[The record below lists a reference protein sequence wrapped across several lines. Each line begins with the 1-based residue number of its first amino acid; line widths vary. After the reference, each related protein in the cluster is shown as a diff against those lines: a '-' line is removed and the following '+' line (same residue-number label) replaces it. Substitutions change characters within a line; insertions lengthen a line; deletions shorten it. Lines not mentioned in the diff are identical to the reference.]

1 MDGVWAA
8 TLDELVSRAM
18 AQQPPADETVAAC
31 VSQAEQCDSSDGRSV
46 STTFH
51 QMLRL
56 AEHLWTTRGPQVA
69 EQALIAAMKVAL
81 ASYQAM
87 QMPGYVVGLSKALHE
102 RGLTGYS
109 LWLLDEAVGIE
120 LPPPTS
126 GAAAPVA
133 ELQNHRGELLRQVG
147 SLDNAQAAFTAALQ
161 SLHGESADVQ
171 NARGVVLNNLG
182 LLHDARGDLTEAKR
196 HLISSLEIG
205 EQIGAGPLSMA
216 VTLDNLG
223 AVEAKIA
230 AQYGPLWLD
239 KHYINEPVD
248 RHLRQAEEYFTRAI
262 QLFEA
267 ALPDSADD
275 YVLCLLNTADVARQR
290 DRAHGVG
297 GRRAASPSAR
307 AWRRRVRRY
316 AAGELE
322 ELSRRAVEISRLPQ
336 VSGDT
341 ASHALALRGEVLQ
354 RRGDNRGVVDLLA
367 PWFEEV
373 LAATPVHDR
382 PIGGFVALLKAAA
395 AVGDARLAARVGRG
409 IAATDDE
416 MLARR
421 IAGAS
426 ENDARRIFDAYAD
439 RAELVLGH
447 CLAVKPAGVAPGWL
461 YTLLLNRKGVLAERQ
476 GAAWLAARSAAGE
489 AEEIVERIRRLRSE
503 VARLD
508 LDGSSERTITA
519 ARRRHDEAVRRLG
532 QAEQELYGMAG
543 TDWLPHVTVDGVQAQ
558 LAVGTMLLDF
568 AAARRP
574 DGRRHHI
581 VFVLT
586 AEGPVRYRDL
596 GAADTVGAQLKQ
608 LTSTFARP
616 PAKNAPREDW
626 ATTISQVAPSL
637 FVAGEP
643 VGERLIVAPTGLW
656 GQAPIGL
663 LPDAD
668 GTPLIENHAIT
679 FVPSGRWLATHAA
692 THAVTAS
699 TPLSRPGEPVV
710 FGDPDFD
717 REFADQ
723 VPFFLS
729 MRFGRL
735 KQAAAELAEVAAT
748 LGVTPVVDQDATRGR
763 LLEVRSPRVL
773 HIATHGVF
781 LDAIASLAEQREP
794 TSYTMRVVGGVPVSV
809 DEDDL
814 GWSYAESDDPAD
826 LQARHLSRVRWL
838 KTIGPASQLSRSA
851 LLLSGFNAWVA
862 GVDTPA
868 DVGTGLLSAAEFAL
882 LDLGATDMVVLSA
895 CETGVGAVDF
905 ADGSL
910 LGLRSAALAAGAA
923 SCVAT
928 LWKVADASTAALM
941 SAFYRH
947 LTDGIGTAADA
958 LRAAQKDVR
967 DSYPDP
973 YHWAGWVLEVDGSM
987 RVD

>member
-8 TLDELVSRAM
+8 TLDGLVSRAM
-18 AQQPPADETVAAC
+18 AQQPPSDDTVAAC
-31 VSQAEQCDSSDGRSV
+31 VSQAELGDSSDGQSV
-46 STTFH
+46 STALH

-56 AEHLWTTRGPQVA
+56 AGHLWTTRGPQVA
-69 EQALIAAMKVAL
+69 EQALIAAMNVAL
-81 ASYQAM
+81 ASYQAV
-87 QMPGYVVGLSKALHE
+87 QTPGYVVGLSNAMHE

-109 LWLLDEAVGIE
+109 LWLLDTAVGIE
-120 LPPPTS
+120 LPPP
-126 GAAAPVA
+126 APDAPAPVA

-147 SLDNAQAAFTAALQ
+147 SLGTAQAAFTAALQ
-161 SLHGESADVQ
+161 ALHGESADTRK
-171 NARGVVLNNLG
+171 ARSVVLNNLG
-182 LLHDARGDLTEAKR
+182 LLCQARGDLTEAKR
-196 HLISSLEIG
+196 HLISSLEID
-205 EQIGAGPLSMA
+205 EQVGADPLSMA

-223 AVEAKIA
+223 AVEAKTA
-230 AQYGPLWLD
+230 AWNGPLRLD
-239 KHYINEPVD
+239 EHYVNEAVA
-248 RHLRQAEEYFTRAI
+248 RHLRQADEYFTRAI
-262 QLFEA
+262 QLFET

-275 YVLCLLNTADVARQR
+275 YVLCLLNTADVALQR
-290 DRAHGVG
+290 DDD
-297 GRRAASPSAR
+297 
-307 AWRRRVRRY
+307 
-316 AAGELE
+316 GELE
-322 ELSRRAVEISRLPQ
+322 ELSRRAVEISRLSQ
-336 VSGDT
+336 VSGET
-341 ASHALALRGEVLQ
+341 ASLALALRGEVLQ
-354 RRGDNRGVVDLLA
+354 RRGDNRGVVDMLGR
-367 PWFEEV
+367 WFEEV
-373 LAATPVHDR
+373 LAATPAQDR
-382 PIGGFVALLKAAA
+382 PIGGFIALLKAAA
-395 AVGDARLAARVGRG
+395 ALGDATLAARVGKG
-409 IAATDDE
+409 IVATDEE

-426 ENDARRIFDAYAD
+426 ENDARRIFDTYAD
-439 RAELVLGH
+439 RAELVLGY
-447 CLAVKPAGVAPGWL
+447 CLPTKLAGVAPGWL

-476 GAAWLAARSAAGE
+476 GAAWLAARSVAGE
-489 AEEIVERIRRLRSE
+489 AEEIVERIRELRSE

-508 LDGSSERTITA
+508 LDGSGEQTITA
-519 ARRRHDEAVRRLG
+519 ARRRHDEAVRHLG
-532 QAEQELYGMAG
+532 EAEQKLYGMAG
-543 TDWLPHVTVDGVQAQ
+543 PDWLPHVTADAVQAE
-558 LAVGTMLLDF
+558 LAAGTMLLDF

-574 DGRRHHI
+574 DGRRHHV

-596 GAADTVGAQLKQ
+596 GTANSVEAQLRQ
-608 LTSTFARP
+608 LTSTFAQP

-626 ATTISQVAPSL
+626 TTTVSQVAPSL
-637 FVAGEP
+637 FAAGEP
-643 VGERLIVAPTGLW
+643 AGERLIVAPTGLW

-679 FVPSGRWLATHAA
+679 LVPSGRWLATHAA
-692 THAVTAS
+692 TAW
-699 TPLSRPGEPVV
+699 TPRSQPGEPVV

-735 KQAAAELAEVAAT
+735 KHAAAEVAEVAAT
-748 LGVTPVVDQDATRGR
+748 LGVTPVAEQYATRGR

-781 LDAIASLAEQREP
+781 LDAIASLAEQSEP
-794 TSYTMRVVGGVPVSV
+794 TSYTTRVVGGAVVSV
-809 DEDDL
+809 DEDIL
-814 GWSYAESDDPAD
+814 GWAYAKSDDPDD

-838 KTIGPASQLSRSA
+838 KTIGPASQLSRST

-868 DVGTGLLSAAEFAL
+868 EVGTGLLSAAEFAL
-882 LDLGATDMVVLSA
+882 LDLSATDMVVLSA

-947 LTDGIGTAADA
+947 LTDGISTADA

-973 YHWAGWVLEVDGSM
+973 YHWAGWVLEVDGSP
-987 RVD
+987 

>member
-8 TLDELVSRAM
+8 TLDQLVSQAM
-18 AQQPPADETVAAC
+18 AQRQPDDDAVAAC
-31 VSQAEQCDSSDGRSV
+31 VSQAELCDSSDDQSV

-56 AEHLWTTRGPQVA
+56 AGHLWMTRGPQVA
-69 EQALIAAMKVAL
+69 EQALIAAMNVAL

-109 LWLLDEAVGIE
+109 LWLLDTAVGIE
-120 LPPPTS
+120 LPPPAPE
-126 GAAAPVA
+126 AAAPVA

-147 SLDNAQAAFTAALQ
+147 ELDNAQAAFTAALQ
-161 SLHGESADVQ
+161 ALQGESADVQ
-171 NARGVVLNNLG
+171 NARGIVLNNLG
-182 LLHDARGDLTEAKR
+182 LLHQARGDLTEAKR

-205 EQIGAGPLSMA
+205 EQIGADPLSMA

-230 AQYGPLWLD
+230 ARNGPLWLD
-239 KHYINEPVD
+239 EHYVNEAVD
-248 RHLRQAEEYFTRAI
+248 RHLRQADKYFRRAI
-262 QLFEA
+262 QLFET

-275 YVLCLLNTADVARQR
+275 YVLCLLNTADVALQR
-290 DRAHGVG
+290 DDG
-297 GRRAASPSAR
+297 
-307 AWRRRVRRY
+307 
-316 AAGELE
+316 GELE
-322 ELSRRAVEISRLPQ
+322 ELSRRAVEISRRPQ
-336 VSGDT
+336 VSGET

-354 RRGDNRGVVDLLA
+354 RRGDNRGVVDLLG

-373 LAATPVHDR
+373 MAATPAHDR
-382 PIGGFVALLKAAA
+382 PIGGFIALLKAAV
-395 AVGDARLAARVGRG
+395 AVGDATLAARVGRG
-409 IAATDDE
+409 IAATDEE

-426 ENDARRIFDAYAD
+426 ENDARRIFEAYGD
-439 RAELVLGH
+439 RTELVLGH
-447 CLAVKPAGVAPGWL
+447 CLPAKRAGVAPGWL

-489 AEEIVERIRRLRSE
+489 ADEIVERIRGLRSE

-508 LDGSSERTITA
+508 LDGSGEQTITA

-532 QAEQELYGMAG
+532 EAEQELYATAG
-543 TDWLPHVTVDGVQAQ
+543 RDWLPHITVDGVQAQ
-558 LAVGTMLLDF
+558 LAAGTMLLDF
-568 AAARRP
+568 AAVRRL
-574 DGRRHHI
+574 DGRRHHV

-596 GAADTVGAQLKQ
+596 GAADTVEAQLQQ

-643 VGERLIVAPTGLW
+643 VGERIIVAPTGLW

-679 FVPSGRWLATHAA
+679 LVPSGRWLATHAA
-692 THAVTAS
+692 AAS
-699 TPLSRPGEPVV
+699 TPLSLPGEPVV

-748 LGVTPVVDQDATRGR
+748 LGVTPVAEQDATRGR

-781 LDAIASLAEQREP
+781 LDAIASLAEQSEP
-794 TSYTMRVVGGVPVSV
+794 TSYTMRAVGGAVVSV
-809 DEDDL
+809 DEETL

-882 LDLGATDMVVLSA
+882 LDLSATDMVVLSA
-895 CETGVGAVDF
+895 CETGVSAVDF

-928 LWKVADASTAALM
+928 LWKVADASSAALM

-947 LTDGIGTAADA
+947 LTGGISTADA

-973 YHWAGWVLEVDGSM
+973 YHWAGWVLEVDGSV
-987 RVD
+987 RVG